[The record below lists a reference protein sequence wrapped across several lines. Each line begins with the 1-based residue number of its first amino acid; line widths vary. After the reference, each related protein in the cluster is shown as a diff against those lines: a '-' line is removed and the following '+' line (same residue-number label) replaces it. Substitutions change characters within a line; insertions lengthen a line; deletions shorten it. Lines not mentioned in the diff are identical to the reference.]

1 MRFDGVLRDDSRG
14 QGLAYVIYTLLTEPS
29 ITESGGSPA
38 IQIVLSRTYNDPT
51 PLLLRDASAATAA
64 DFLPVPGVALR
75 DDSAP
80 QDAFWHEAAGLYRIG
95 IDPQRTSLTLEEVAA
110 LLEPFVPAPEPP
122 LTGAGRAADQPQD
135 VERAWTAAGVV
146 LALSLALGSAA
157 LFRRRRGQGWL

>member
-122 LTGAGRAADQPQD
+122 LTGTGQPIDRPRGSEAGFVVAS
-135 VERAWTAAGVV
+135 VV
-146 LALSLALGSAA
+146 LALSLGLGSAA
-157 LFRRRRGQGWL
+157 WLLRRRE